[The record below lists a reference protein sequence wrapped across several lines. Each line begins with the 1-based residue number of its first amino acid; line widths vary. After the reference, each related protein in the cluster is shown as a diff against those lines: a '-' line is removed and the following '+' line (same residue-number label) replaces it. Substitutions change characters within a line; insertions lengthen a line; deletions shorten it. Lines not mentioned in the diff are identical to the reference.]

1 MDFEEDDFL
10 EDEEDHSLPYDE
22 EEYSEEDQ
30 YDDVVKR
37 YEND

>member
-1 MDFEEDDFL
+1 MDFED
-10 EDEEDHSLPYDE
+10 DEEEDRSLPYDE